1 MNIKQPHSFN
11 RIAILAHPLITEA
24 SAEAARMAEYLH
36 EKDTEAVHG
45 LLIDDDLRQAILDKT
60 FDLVITLGGDGT
72 VLRAGHLCAPVNV
85 PILPVNMGSFGF
97 LIEVSPTEWK
107 EALDRLFAG
116 DFWYEDR
123 MMLNARTWRGEECL
137 QSIDVLNDVV
147 IARTESLRPVH
158 LSVSLDGQVV
168 TTYVADALVVS
179 TPTGSTAYALAA
191 GGPILPPDLRNI
203 LLVPVAP
210 HLSIDRG
217 IVLAEG
223 STVSVSV
230 LSDHGSVVSGDGQ
243 ESLPLEQGDRVD
255 VCASKDVTR
264 LIRFQEVNY
273 FYRNLVS
280 LMDQNPSAGE
290 AL

>member
-1 MNIKQPHSFN
+1 V
-11 RIAILAHPLITEA
+11 E
-24 SAEAARMAEYLH
+24 
-36 EKDTEAVHG
+36 
-45 LLIDDDLRQAILDKT
+45 
-60 FDLVITLGGDGT
+60 
-72 VLRAGHLCAPVNV
+72 V

-97 LIEVSPTEWK
+97 LIEVPPTGWR
-107 EALDRLFAG
+107 AAINRLLEG

-123 MMLNARTWRGEECL
+123 MMLDARIWRGEECL
-137 QSIDVLNDVV
+137 GTLNVLNDAV
-147 IARTESLRPVH
+147 IARTASLRPVH
-158 LSVSLDGQVV
+158 LRVSLDGQVV

-210 HLSIDRG
+210 HLSIDRA

-223 STVSVSV
+223 STVSVFV

-243 ESLPLEQGDRVD
+243 ESLPLMQGDRVE
-255 VCASKDVTR
+255 VCASKYVTR

-280 LMDQNPSAGE
+280 LMDQNPSVGD
-290 AL
+290 LP